1 MRFPYRTFIFILL
14 IALAAA
20 IVMAVSLGAVRISP
34 SEILRILSGWTG
46 DSGNAA
52 IIWGLRLPRIV
63 LALLVGAS
71 LGAAGMVLQA
81 IFRNPLADPYI
92 VGISSG
98 ASLGAAL
105 ILVLGLSGPILG
117 LDPLPLAAFIGALGA
132 AWTVYMLS
140 CKDGR
145 VSIYTL
151 LLAGVAVSAL
161 ISALTSFIMIMGRR
175 DLQAIF
181 FWIMG
186 GFYSANWK
194 QVLLI
199 APYAVAGII
208 LIWSYCRDLN
218 VMLMGDEE
226 AQHLGL
232 DVEKTKRILLAITSL
247 LTAAAVSVSGIIGFV
262 GLIVPHAARLLIGP
276 DHRRLLWGSLLLGA
290 LVMIISDVLA
300 RTLLAPS
307 EIPVGLI
314 TAMLGAPF
322 FIYLL
327 YRRGR

>member
-1 MRFPYRTFIFILL
+1 MRFSYKAFIIILL
-14 IALAAA
+14 IALVAVA
-20 IVMAVSLGAVRISP
+20 ILAISLGAVRIAP
-34 SEILRILSGWTG
+34 GDILRIIFGQAGGSG
-46 DSGNAA
+46 DAA
-52 IIWGLRLPRIV
+52 IVWGLRLPRIV

-98 ASLGAAL
+98 AALGAAL
-105 ILVLGLSGPILG
+105 ILVLGLAVPVLG
-117 LDPLPLAAFIGALGA
+117 LDPLPMAAFIGALGA

-140 CKDGR
+140 YKDGR
-145 VSIYTL
+145 VSVYTL
-151 LLAGVAVSAL
+151 LLAGVAISAL

-175 DLQAIF
+175 DLQVIF

-186 GFYSANWK
+186 GFYSADWK
-194 QVLLI
+194 QVLLV
-199 APYAVAGII
+199 APYSIVGIA

-276 DHRRLLWGSLLLGA
+276 DHRRLLWASILLGA
-290 LVMIISDVLA
+290 LVMVLSDAAA
-300 RTLLAPS
+300 RTVLAPS

-314 TAMLGAPF
+314 TALLGAPF

-327 YRRGR
+327 YRRAR